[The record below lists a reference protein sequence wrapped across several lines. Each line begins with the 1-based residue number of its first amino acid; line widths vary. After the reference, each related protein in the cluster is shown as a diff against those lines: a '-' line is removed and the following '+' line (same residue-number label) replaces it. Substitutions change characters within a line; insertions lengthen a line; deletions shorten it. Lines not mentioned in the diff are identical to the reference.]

1 VASPPATNLEE
12 LRKFPGIDVDQG
24 LRYLRG
30 KVDRYLALLRKFV
43 LAHAE
48 DLATLDGHLA
58 RGDRPAAQRI
68 AHSLKGT
75 AGMLGLVTLASIA
88 ADLESLLKEEQ
99 ALAEHNELL
108 GQVSADLKTAWNAL
122 LAVLPAAQPGEV
134 PERS

>member
-1 VASPPATNLEE
+1 MRKTWRPSMAILPVA
-12 LRKFPGIDVDQG
+12 IG
-24 LRYLRG
+24 LPHN
-30 KVDRYLALLRKFV
+30 A
-43 LAHAE
+43 
-48 DLATLDGHLA
+48 
-58 RGDRPAAQRI
+58 
-68 AHSLKGT
+68 SLTVSRGT